1 MYISLTADA
10 AIQRYGNQ
18 APDAL
23 LELIRAAVRLGDDD
37 LVLDF
42 DRILRQ
48 VELRIAERPEQT
60 QTGFMLRS

>member
-1 MYISLTADA
+1 MHIYLTADA
-10 AIQRYGNQ
+10 AIRRYGSH

-23 LELIRAAVRLGDDD
+23 VELIKAAVRLGDDD

-48 VELRIAERPEQT
+48 VERRIAEMPDQE
-60 QTGFMLRS
+60 GFMLRH

>member
-1 MYISLTADA
+1 MHIYLTADA
-10 AIQRYGNQ
+10 AIRRYGRE

-23 LELIRAAVRLGDDD
+23 VELIKAAVRLGDDD

-48 VELRIAERPEQT
+48 VERRIAEMPEQG
-60 QTGFMLRS
+60 GFMLRH